1 MDMGLYLSPWDIH
14 EPSYGYKDA
23 NGNPTTPDKDVKD
36 YNEYYNNQLKE
47 ILGNEKYG
55 NKGRFVE
62 VWMDGAKG
70 SGANAQEYDFNTWF
84 ETIQKYEGKEVAGNS
99 ADCMLFRSS
108 GIYNRSL
115 DWK

>member
-70 SGANAQEYDFNTWF
+70 SVPMHRSMTLIRGLKQSK
-84 ETIQKYEGKEVAGNS
+84 IMKE
-99 ADCMLFRSS
+99 
-108 GIYNRSL
+108 
-115 DWK
+115 KK